1 MWQIRTCQ
9 RLWTWTCSKQKKS
22 QVLLPSSCTT
32 TYIFNSCHNLS
43 CCSPWL
49 SGVLGNKKDSPKMSH
64 MKGAGCIW
72 LPCFRSTGNKQA
84 AGKAL
89 HHSSQS
95 VQSTLQKHTA
105 CASHRSARATPST
118 ENSLGFIPRPSSRVS
133 QFSPK
138 TDLVVFWGTNFSPPT
153 GGFRYTS
160 CIIPAD
166 LSWIK
171 IRQAGLLFVLSLSVK
186 S

>member
-1 MWQIRTCQ
+1 MSTSLDLNLFKTKEITSPTSEQLHNGPIHLQ
-9 RLWTWTCSKQKKS
+9 QLS
-22 QVLLPSSCTT
+22 QSVMLFALVVWGS
-32 TYIFNSCHNLS
+32 
-43 CCSPWL
+43 W
-49 SGVLGNKKDSPKMSH
+49 KRKDSPKMSH

-133 QFSPK
+133 QFSTK

-166 LSWIK
+166 LS
-171 IRQAGLLFVLSLSVK
+171 
-186 S
+186 